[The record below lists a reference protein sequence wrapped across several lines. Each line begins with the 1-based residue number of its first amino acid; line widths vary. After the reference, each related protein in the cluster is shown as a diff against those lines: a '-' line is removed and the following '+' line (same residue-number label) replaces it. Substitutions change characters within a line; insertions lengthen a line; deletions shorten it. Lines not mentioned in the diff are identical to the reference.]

1 MSVPVQRSNA
11 TRGRAAVRR
20 STMWLRDWPTAL
32 ACAFLLA
39 VVLATFLAPLL
50 PLHDALKGFF
60 PHQYEGPSGRFL
72 LGTDDLNRDLLSR
85 LVFGAKPTV
94 IGVAE
99 ATGVFLAVGVP
110 LGLIAGFYGG
120 LVDGVLMWIADLSF
134 GIPQIVVVLAVVSI
148 FDQSEAAAMLAL
160 GALAGFGLSR
170 VVRTA
175 TLAVK
180 AEEYVAAARVSG
192 LSWWS
197 IAWRHVFPRIVGTII
212 VQMSLFASLA
222 LLFQTGLEFLGLA
235 THPPEPSWGGMVA
248 EAAQFIVND
257 PWQIVPPGL
266 AIAFSI
272 FAFGIIGDRVRD
284 VYADRLSSA
293 QPLVAA
299 GDPGTPAEHGPE
311 GVDWVA
317 GDVAA
322 TQAVA
327 ADLATDGVVAD
338 APETLVPSLAAT
350 VDDAAR
356 ALERPSSETVL
367 TVRDLCVGLDRGKGP
382 AVPLV
387 DGVSFDVARGEA
399 LGIVGESGSGKSLT
413 ARSVL
418 GLLPRGVVRTRGEVV
433 FDGQTLDGD
442 DASALRKLR
451 GGKIGLIPQEP
462 MISLDPNFTVGQQ
475 VAEVVRRHHGCSR
488 REAKSRALELL
499 GRVKLP
505 HPTDVFGL
513 YPHQLSGGIAQRVV
527 IAAALAGDPH
537 LLIADEPTTALD
549 ASTRAGILDLLGEL
563 QADLG
568 VSLIV
573 ISHDWSVI
581 SRLANRVVV
590 MYAGQIVERGEAAE
604 LFSSPRHPYTI
615 GLLGSD
621 PRLVTGGGRLR
632 HLPGVVPSV
641 GAWPVGCRFAARCAF
656 ADAGCRAQTVP
667 EILVGAA
674 RTSRCIR
681 EDRVVAALAHEPE
694 VVIESAK
701 PVASANRPL
710 LRVSDLSV
718 QYRRGFRADPKRAVN
733 DVSFEI
739 WPGTTVGL
747 VGESGSGKST
757 IARTVTGLVTAG
769 GGTLD
774 FDGEDLRTVSRRRRR
789 ELAARIQMV
798 FQDPYGS
805 LNPSRTIEQILV
817 EPLLANPD
825 AVAGAPKAAVGE
837 ALQRVGLERGAAQ
850 YYPSQ
855 FSGGQRQRIAIARA
869 LIVRPELII
878 LDEAVSALDLSVQAQ
893 ILNLLRDLQR
903 EEGLSYLFIT
913 HDMAVVRYLA
923 DHILVLKD
931 GHVVESGATHDVM
944 DNAQQPYTQELLMA
958 AQA

>member
-1 MSVPVQRSNA
+1 MTARRSNR
-11 TRGRAAVRR
+11 TRGRAALDR
-20 STMWLRDWPTAL
+20 STRWLRDWPTAF

-39 VVLATFLAPLL
+39 VVLATLFAPLL
-50 PLHDALKGFF
+50 PLHDPLKQVY
-60 PHQYEGPSGRFL
+60 PHQYEGPSAHFL
-72 LGTDDLNRDLLSR
+72 LGTDDLDRDILSR
-85 LVFGAKPTV
+85 LIFGARPTV

-99 ATGVFLAVGVP
+99 AMGVFLAIGVP
-110 LGLIAGFYGG
+110 LGLIAGFFGG
-120 LVDGVLMWIADLSF
+120 VVDGILMWIADLSF

-148 FDQSEAAAMLAL
+148 FNESAAAAMLAL

-170 VVRTA
+170 VIRTA

-192 LSWWS
+192 LTWWR
-197 IAWRHVFPRIVGTII
+197 IAWRHVFPRIVGTIV

-235 THPPEPSWGGMVA
+235 THPPSPSWGGMVA
-248 EAAQFIVND
+248 EAAEFIVND

-266 AIAFSI
+266 AIALSI
-272 FAFGIIGDRVRD
+272 FAFGVIGDRVRD

-293 QPLVAA
+293 QPVSTDGA
-299 GDPGTPAEHGPE
+299 PGTPGEHGSD
-311 GVDWVA
+311 GVDWLID
-317 GDVAA
+317 DVAA
-322 TQAVA
+322 PDQLA

-338 APETLVPSLAAT
+338 VPHPSEALRVAT

-367 TVRDLCVGLDRGKGP
+367 TVRGLCLGLQRGSEP

-387 DGVSFDVARGEA
+387 DGVSFDIARGEA

-413 ARSVL
+413 VRSVL
-418 GLLPRGVVRTRGEVV
+418 GLLPRGIVQTGGEMI
-433 FDGQTLDGD
+433 FDGTRLEAD
-442 DASALRKLR
+442 DQSAVRRLR
-451 GGKIGLIPQEP
+451 GAQIGLIPQEP
-462 MISLDPNFTVGQQ
+462 MISLDPNFTAGHQ
-475 VAEVVRRHHGCSR
+475 VAEVIRRHQGCSR
-488 REAKSRALELL
+488 RDARSRALELL

-505 HPTDVFGL
+505 HPRDVFGL

-527 IAAALAGDPH
+527 IAAALAGNPR

-563 QADLG
+563 QTDLG

-581 SRLANRVVV
+581 SRLADRVAV
-590 MYAGQIVERGEAAE
+590 MYAGQIVERGAAAE

-615 GLLGSD
+615 GLLASD
-621 PRLVTGGGRLR
+621 TRLVPRGGRLR
-632 HLPGVVPSV
+632 HLPGVVPNV
-641 GAWPVGCRFAARCAF
+641 GAWPAGCRFAARCAF
-656 ADAGCRAQTVP
+656 ADDGCRAQMIP
-667 EILVGAA
+667 EITVSDG

-681 EDRVVAALAHEPE
+681 EDRVLARRATDADIASSEGTRVAHAD
-694 VVIESAK
+694 
-701 PVASANRPL
+701 RPL

-718 QYRRGFRADPKRAVN
+718 QYGRGFRTDPKRAVS
-733 DVSFEI
+733 DVSFDI

-757 IARTVTGLVTAG
+757 IARTVCGLVTAHA
-769 GGTLD
+769 GTLD
-774 FDGEDLRTVSRRRRR
+774 FDGEDLALVSRRRRR
-789 ELAARIQMV
+789 QLAARIQMV

-805 LNPSRTIEQILV
+805 LNPSRTIGQILV

-825 AVAGAPKAAVGE
+825 ASGAPAKSAVGA
-837 ALQRVGLERGAAQ
+837 ALERVGLEARAAA

-913 HDMAVVRYLA
+913 HDMAVVRYIA

-931 GHVVESGATHDVM
+931 GQVVESGSTDDVM
-944 DNAQQPYTQELLMA
+944 GNAQQPYTRELLTA
-958 AQA
+958 AEA